1 MKTASGILRFQ
12 GKKKYGSC
20 FKKLFKVV
28 KSIDN
33 CQSDQD
39 IERGTSSSSNS
50 SNSRNEGTLNE
61 SMITTSKKRPLFVPI
76 HQTTKKGKKR
86 HAGYIQS
93 ALEKINEALNADP
106 TKGLIS
112 FSKEH
117 RNSSDRISV
126 FLSFMRRMLTPQ
138 SHMAP
143 QSSFGWNF
151 Q

>member
-1 MKTASGILRFQ
+1 MKIKTASGILRFQ

-61 SMITTSKKRPLFVPI
+61 SMITTSKEKTVVCTDTLDN
-76 HQTTKKGKKR
+76 KEGKKATCR
-86 HAGYIQS
+86 LYSKCPG
-93 ALEKINEALNADP
+93 KN
-106 TKGLIS
+106 KRS
-112 FSKEH
+112 FKC
-117 RNSSDRISV
+117 
-126 FLSFMRRMLTPQ
+126 
-138 SHMAP
+138 
-143 QSSFGWNF
+143 
-151 Q
+151 